1 MEGLYE
7 KLEPRTPGQERL
19 KEALESGSDI
29 VGVFGPTGT
38 GKSLF
43 SISYGVSSALQG
55 RYDRFILARP
65 VIDIAT
71 GREVTITSDPE
82 MYRSIASEYIE
93 DILKAR
99 SGSLEKLH
107 ESGKIVLVDPH
118 FLRGRTF
125 DNSIIVL
132 DDAQS
137 VPPETIVEVITRL
150 GEGSRLII
158 AGDPVFQRTT
168 EPGRDGASLAREIL
182 LGEENAVV
190 VDLGV
195 KDIVRPGA
203 RRGIR
208 LLLELNMRK
217 RSLDEVEKSV
227 YEAARIRAP
236 DADIITVVN
245 LLDPK
250 RRWGIESDHTPDALI
265 IVKEKHMGRLIGQKG
280 ERIAQVEEDTGL
292 SVRGIP
298 LTLDFRELVRAIHP
312 VAWIHKHIIDTDF
325 AGPLLKLEV
334 ARGNMGPLM
343 GQRGIYIRFL
353 DEIVQKLLGVRVH
366 VVEAE
371 ERPRKRRRR

>member
-1 MEGLYE
+1 M
-7 KLEPRTPGQERL
+7 
-19 KEALESGSDI
+19 
-29 VGVFGPTGT
+29 GVFGPTGT

-43 SISYGVSSALQG
+43 SISYGVSQTLKG

-71 GREVTITSDPE
+71 GKEVTITSDPE
-82 MYRSIASEYIE
+82 MYRSIASEYIT
-93 DILKAR
+93 DILAVSR
-99 SGSLEKLH
+99 EDLEELYK
-107 ESGKIVLVDPH
+107 SGKIVLVDPH

-132 DDAQS
+132 DDVQS

-158 AGDPVFQRTT
+158 AGDPVFQRPT
-168 EPGRDGASLAREIL
+168 EPGKDGASLAREIL
-182 LGEENAVV
+182 LGEESAVV

-208 LLLELNMRK
+208 LLFELNMRK

-245 LLDPK
+245 LIDPK
-250 RRWGIESDHTPDALI
+250 RRWGVESGHTPDALI
-265 IVKEKHMGRLIGQKG
+265 IVKEGHMGRLIGQGG
-280 ERIAQVEEDTGL
+280 ERIAQIEEDTGL
-292 SVRGIP
+292 RVRGIP
-298 LTLDFRELVRAIHP
+298 LTLDFRELIRAIHP
-312 VAWIHKHIIDTDF
+312 VAWIHKHILDTDF
-325 AGPLLKLEV
+325 AGPVLRLEV
-334 ARGNMGPLM
+334 AKGSLGPLM

-353 DEIVQKLLGVRVH
+353 DEIVQRLLGVRVY
-366 VVEAE
+366 VVEVE
-371 ERPRKRRRR
+371 DKRKRRRR